1 MIIFDVNEHIKIKPF
16 NPDRLRR
23 EMLNPAKNPGAG
35 QAVPLAGFIFKSP
48 RNHRSPDTY
57 FYLQELYQTTYI
69 FRKFGWLLPV
79 MVMKKNITCSLLGMI
94 MMCMLRAQD
103 NSRTDIENISTPYIY
118 FNEVS
123 ASGQNYLFDKEWV
136 KAKLLAA
143 NNSIVSNDS
152 FLFNF
157 DKIDQRLLVTTD
169 FKKVYQI
176 DWREFKAILFYWH
189 DTAYVFKHIYFVS
202 NKDLFQVLINGK
214 SKYSLYKTVHTKVV
228 KGSYGATS
236 FGRSSDKYLD
246 VPEYCIL
253 FPDREYRM
261 VHFLKR
267 SAIERIF
274 KLNPDSEIVDDYL
287 NMTGKKELYN
297 ENDLMQLIVYL
308 NKSSL

>member
-23 EMLNPAKNPGAG
+23 EMLNPAEDPGAG
-35 QAVPLAGFIFKSP
+35 QAVYPAGLILKSL
-48 RNHRSPDTY
+48 RNLRSSCTY
-57 FYLQELYQTTYI
+57 FSLQELYQMTYI

-79 MVMKKNITCSLLGMI
+79 MVMKKNITGSLLGMI
-94 MMCMLRAQD
+94 MMCWLHAQD
-103 NSRTDIENISTPYIY
+103 NSRADIENISTPYIY

-123 ASGQNYLFDKEWV
+123 AGGPNYLFDKEWV
-136 KAKLLAA
+136 KAKLLTA
-143 NNSIVSNDS
+143 NNSIISNDS

-157 DKIDQRLLVTTD
+157 EKIDQRLLVTTD

-214 SKYSLYKTVHTKVV
+214 SKYSLYKTIHTKVV

-236 FGRSSDKYLD
+236 FGKSSDKYLD
-246 VPEYCIL
+246 IPEYCIL
-253 FPDREYRM
+253 FPDREYRK
-261 VHFLKR
+261 VRFLKR
-267 SAIERIF
+267 SAIEKIF
-274 KLNPDSEIVDDYL
+274 ELKPDSEIVDDYL
-287 NMTGKKELYN
+287 KMTGYRDQYD
-297 ENDLMQLIVYL
+297 ENDLMRLITYL